1 VTGGGGGDATGGGG
15 DGTGGG
21 GDGQPHCLTLVQ
33 STGLFKTGAHSPVLL
48 CIGLVS
54 PMQLSLS
61 RNDLATS
68 RSNMVH
74 SAASLAKKFCETDRF
89 TNLGRSHTHR
99 GTSPV
104 NRFRDRSSCST
115 LVNPVSVGGIAPV
128 RLLPLTSNTVAPV
141 RSPASTGRQPVRLL
155 LMKTNWSRVAAA
167 SPMLRGMHPPRLLL
181 ARTITV
187 ALDLPMVSGM
197 PEVNLL
203 LLRKMAS

>member
-48 CIGLVS
+48 CIGLAC

-74 SAASLAKKFCETDRF
+74 SAASLAKKFCERQVHQSRLVT
-89 TNLGRSHTHR
+89 HTPR
-99 GTSPV
+99 YIPSEQ
-104 NRFRDRSSCST
+104 
-115 LVNPVSVGGIAPV
+115 VS
-128 RLLPLTSNTVAPV
+128 
-141 RSPASTGRQPVRLL
+141 
-155 LMKTNWSRVAAA
+155 
-167 SPMLRGMHPPRLLL
+167 
-181 ARTITV
+181 
-187 ALDLPMVSGM
+187 
-197 PEVNLL
+197 
-203 LLRKMAS
+203 